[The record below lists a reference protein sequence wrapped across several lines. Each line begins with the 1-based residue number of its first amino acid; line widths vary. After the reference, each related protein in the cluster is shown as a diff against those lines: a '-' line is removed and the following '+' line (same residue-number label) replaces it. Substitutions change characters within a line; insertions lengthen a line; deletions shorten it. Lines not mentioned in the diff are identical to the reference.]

1 MFELLYE
8 VGVDSLVD
16 TAKLIPFLFVTY
28 LVMEALEHGIGSR
41 IFEAISRGGKTGPFI
56 GALLGAIP
64 QCGFSAMTATL
75 YSGGVVTAGT
85 LIAVLLSTSDEMV
98 PVFLSHAGGAS
109 QMLWI
114 IVLKVIVGML
124 VGFLIDLS
132 LHVFFHTAPAH
143 HIHDLCEREHCG
155 CDDEIGEAN
164 EAAVH
169 SHDDHEHD
177 DHAHADH
184 AHDDHAFAHG
194 HSHAHDHGHAHAH
207 AEGGSLVMGIIRS
220 ALHHTIQVGFF
231 ILIACFVFGFFVE
244 GVGEEAVAAFIGDNP
259 VTAVFLA
266 GLFGLIPNCA
276 ASVFISELYLEGV
289 LAVPA
294 MLSGLLVGGGTGL
307 LVLYRT
313 NDNLRE
319 NLIITVV
326 TYVFGVGV
334 GLIALGAG
342 LA

>member
-1 MFELLYE
+1 
-8 VGVDSLVD
+8 
-16 TAKLIPFLFVTY
+16 
-28 LVMEALEHGIGSR
+28 
-41 IFEAISRGGKTGPFI
+41 
-56 GALLGAIP
+56 
-64 QCGFSAMTATL
+64 
-75 YSGGVVTAGT
+75 
-85 LIAVLLSTSDEMV
+85 
-98 PVFLSHAGGAS
+98 
-109 QMLWI
+109 
-114 IVLKVIVGML
+114 
-124 VGFLIDLS
+124 
-132 LHVFFHTAPAH
+132 
-143 HIHDLCEREHCG
+143 
-155 CDDEIGEAN
+155 
-164 EAAVH
+164 
-169 SHDDHEHD
+169 
-177 DHAHADH
+177 
-184 AHDDHAFAHG
+184 
-194 HSHAHDHGHAHAH
+194 
-207 AEGGSLVMGIIRS
+207 MGIIRS